1 MNVKDLETR
10 IARSSGLK
18 TDVVKKLSEVT
29 ARVVGETLSGGDS
42 VYIHGFGTFETRS
55 KSARESFNPKS
66 GERTMTPAKNAV
78 KFTVGKTFKEKVKQT
93 ESMKNKD

>member
-10 IARSSGLK
+10 IARTSGLK
-18 TDVVKKLSEVT
+18 MDDVRRLSEAT
-29 ARVVGETLSGGDS
+29 ARVVGDALSQGDS

-55 KSARESFNPKS
+55 KAARQAVNPKS
-66 GERTMTPAKNAV
+66 GERMVTPAKNAV

-93 ESMKNKD
+93 KNFEK